1 MYKPERGWRSVPI
14 TKPTPFAQAVDPT
27 ANKPLSPDLEDQRNL
42 SLLGKAKNIFGYGE
56 MRAGQVWDELKRESH
71 GDNSG
76 PPGSNIGVAQQGV
89 PLPATQ
95 GTPTKP
101 TDTSFYNPA
110 TDASRQL
117 VLPDGYKLENSPAA
131 PPVKPKPKANGLSVQ
146 QVKQMAANLNPS
158 K

>member
-1 MYKPERGWRSVPI
+1 VPT
-14 TKPTPFAQAVDPT
+14 TKPTTGFAQAVDAA
-27 ANKPLSPDLEDQRNL
+27 ANQPLSPDLEDQRNI

-56 MRAGQVWDELKRESH
+56 MRAGQVWDELKREYH

-89 PLPATQ
+89 PLSSTQ
-95 GTPTKP
+95 TVPTKI

-110 TDASRQL
+110 ADASRQL
-117 VLPDGYKLENSPAA
+117 FLPDGYKLESSPAA
-131 PPVKPKPKANGLSVQ
+131 PVKPKPKAKGLSVQ
-146 QVKQMAANLNPS
+146 QVKAMAATLNPT